1 MTSDCGGGVAVVV
14 VRKGS
19 LVPLVSINH
28 RPTELHKRHSVHV
41 ALPAF
46 CAAAPIH
53 SGEWAMRCPPVP
65 FSPIKDDVHVT
76 RVFKLSA
83 QLLVAVQPSTGD
95 DKQQHSGSMLA
106 QSGHRERR
114 RRAAVSGMRLQPAP
128 SGKAAGW
135 CRAELVMAQADPLR
149 GGPVARG

>member
-1 MTSDCGGGVAVVV
+1 MPRVGYSQHSGGE
-14 VRKGS
+14 KGS

-28 RPTELHKRHSVHV
+28 RPTELHKRHSVDV

-46 CAAAPIH
+46 CAAASIH

-65 FSPIKDDVHVT
+65 FSPIKDDAHVT

-95 DKQQHSGSMLA
+95 DKQQHGSSMLT
-106 QSGHRERR
+106 QSKRR
-114 RRAAVSGMRLQPAP
+114 RRRCRAAVSGTEVGRTTHRFNGRVWIQPAP
-128 SGKAAGW
+128 TRATTGW
-135 CRAELVMAQADPLR
+135 CRA
-149 GGPVARG
+149 